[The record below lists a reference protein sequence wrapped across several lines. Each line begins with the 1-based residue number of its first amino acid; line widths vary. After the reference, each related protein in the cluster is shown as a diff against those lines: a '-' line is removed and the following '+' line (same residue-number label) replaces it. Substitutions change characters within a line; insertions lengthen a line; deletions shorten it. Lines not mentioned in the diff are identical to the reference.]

1 MARIVGAV
9 LVLLVLV
16 AMPLKYLADQP
27 VLVEVIGP
35 PHGLLYLVY
44 LAAVIDLA
52 RHVRLTGWQLAAM
65 VTAGLIPFLTF
76 VVERRIDRI
85 AAAQGLGVPLEEPL
99 GLGGKTPVVQPDEN
113 GRS

>member
-35 PHGLLYLVY
+35 PHGLLYLLY
-44 LAAVIDLA
+44 LATVIDLA
-52 RHVRLTGWQLAAM
+52 RHVRLTVGQLAAM

-76 VVERRIDRI
+76 VVERQIVDRI
-85 AAAQGLGVPLEEPL
+85 TAAEALEGVGPGAQAD
-99 GLGGKTPVVQPDEN
+99 KN